1 MPKATVTSDDLMH
14 LTAAAHKGN
23 AEAQN
28 LLGVYYATGA
38 VDGVCDNVYALKWY
52 LEAAKVGLVE
62 SLWNAG
68 SMLVDGEEGV
78 EMDSS
83 FGLLLIR
90 LSADSFQ
97 PSACSF
103 LSWCY
108 KSGLYGLL
116 KDEDK
121 YEYWMEASLS
131 YKKIQQ
137 YTNSVELE
145 IVKILCGERWA
156 NKSS

>member
-1 MPKATVTSDDLMH
+1 MPKATVTSDDLIH
-14 LTAAAHKGN
+14 LTAAARKGD

-38 VDGVCDNVYALKWY
+38 VDGTCDNVSALKWY

-68 SMLVDGEEGV
+68 SMLIDGEKDV
-78 EMDSS
+78 KTDSP

-90 LSADSFQ
+90 LAADSFH
-97 PSACSF
+97 PGACSF

-108 KSGLYGLL
+108 KSGLYGLQ
-116 KDEDK
+116 KNEDK
-121 YEYWMEASLS
+121 SKYWAEASLN
-131 YKKIQQ
+131 YKEIQQ
-137 YTNSVELE
+137 YTNSVERELVG
-145 IVKILCGERWA
+145 IFMQQKMSL
-156 NKSS
+156 